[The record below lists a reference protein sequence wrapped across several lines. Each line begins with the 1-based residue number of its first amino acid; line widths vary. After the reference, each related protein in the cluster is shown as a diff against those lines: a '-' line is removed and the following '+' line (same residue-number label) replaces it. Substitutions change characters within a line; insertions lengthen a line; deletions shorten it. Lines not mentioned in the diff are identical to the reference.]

1 MRAVATDPVLDQAVA
16 EISASAFAFLCA
28 VHNSSIDDV
37 QARADAH
44 MHQLREFARTTG
56 AALNTLPAYQANIT
70 SWRAVARLAGTT
82 IDMRSQ
88 AG

>member
-1 MRAVATDPVLDQAVA
+1 MTTVAAGPVLNQAVA
-16 EISASAFAFLCA
+16 EISADAFAFLCA
-28 VHNSSIDDV
+28 VHNSAIDDV
-37 QARADAH
+37 RARADAH

-56 AALNTLPAYQANIT
+56 AALRDLPAYHANIT